1 MNNLIFFVNK
11 TDSMDIG
18 TGAIYSIVAIIM
30 VFAILL
36 VIIGIM
42 ELIFKLTNVINLKKE
57 TNNATIITSNEN
69 VSQSINHEVVI
80 EDDDM
85 MAACLVAS
93 IDYRNETKKD
103 VKVVSIKKL

>member
-18 TGAIYSIVAIIM
+18 TGTIYSIVAVIM

-42 ELIFKLTNVINLKKE
+42 ELIFRLTDMINLKK
-57 TNNATIITSNEN
+57 TNNAPINVENEN